1 MNAARSTHTN
11 THTQTYI
18 YTQTYIHTLTYIHT
32 NYTHTG
38 VMDLRPHVQKNPI
51 VYPL

>member
-1 MNAARSTHTN
+1 MVIGVNDGVFERAWVN
-11 THTQTYI
+11 TQ
-18 YTQTYIHTLTYIHT
+18 TYIHT

-38 VMDLRPHVQKNPI
+38 VMDLRARVQKNPI

>member
-11 THTQTYI
+11 TH
-18 YTQTYIHTLTYIHT
+18 TQTYIHTLTYIHT

-38 VMDLRPHVQKNPI
+38 VMDLRARVQKTPI